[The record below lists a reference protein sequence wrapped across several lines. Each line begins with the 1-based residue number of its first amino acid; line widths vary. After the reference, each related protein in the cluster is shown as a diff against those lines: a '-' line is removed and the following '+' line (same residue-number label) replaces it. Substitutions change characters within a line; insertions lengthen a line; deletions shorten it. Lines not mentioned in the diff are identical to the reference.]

1 VSAVESRDAG
11 DRIIRGGALRSGGY
25 LISTGS
31 TAIAFAFLLR
41 HLGVDDFGRFATVI
55 ALVAVATGLTEA
67 GLTIIGQRRYAA
79 GTTLEDRREV
89 LADLVGIR
97 LALTPLGV
105 GLAVVFAVLAGYR
118 STMVVGVL
126 VAGIGGVLTTTA
138 QTVALPLTIE
148 LKLGRVTIIEVVRQL
163 VVVAVVVVLVV
174 ADAGLGAFF
183 WAYLLSGIVMLVLAV
198 ALVPRAHVVGPSGAP
213 RRWASIVREA
223 GPLALS
229 IAINTFYVR
238 MLIVLASLL
247 IVDHE
252 VGLFATA
259 SRVTEVLLGLP
270 VFMFGTAFPLLAH
283 AGTRDEARLAY
294 AMQRI
299 AEVGLLVAG
308 LFIVVLEIGAEP
320 IVRIFGGEAFL
331 GAVPVL
337 RWQALALLG
346 ATLTQAWVLG
356 VVAVGAQRA
365 LVWVN
370 GVALASVAVLGL
382 SLIPPFEARGASV
395 AAASGEAI
403 LAVATLIALVRARPS
418 LRPAVSKV
426 PRVALAAGLA
436 ALLVLSPLPDAVDAA
451 LGAGVFLGAAWLLG
465 AVPVE
470 LASALLRRG
479 EPAVPA

>member
-1 VSAVESRDAG
+1 MSAVEGRDAG

-25 LISTGS
+25 LVSTGA

-55 ALVAVATGLTEA
+55 ALMAVAVGLTDA
-67 GLTIIGQRRYAA
+67 GLTVIGQRRYAGA
-79 GTTLEDRREV
+79 ATVEAQRAV
-89 LADLVGIR
+89 LADLVGVR

-105 GLAVVFAVLAGYR
+105 GVAVVFSLLAGYS

-126 VAGIGGVLTTTA
+126 VAGAGGVMWTTA
-138 QTVALPLTIE
+138 QTIALPLTVE
-148 LKLGRVTIIEVVRQL
+148 LKLGRVTIMEVARQL
-163 VVVAVVVVLVV
+163 AVVAGIAILVA
-174 ADAGLGAFF
+174 ADAGLSAFF
-183 WAYLLSGIVMLVLAV
+183 WPYFASGVVTLIVSV
-198 ALVPRAHVVGPSGAP
+198 ALVSRAHVVGPSTAVRAWLP
-213 RRWASIVREA
+213 MLREA

-247 IVDHE
+247 IVEHE

-270 VFMFGTAFPLLAH
+270 VFLFGTAFPLLAH

-320 IVRIFGGEAFL
+320 IVRVFGGEEFL

-337 RWQALALLG
+337 RWQALAILG

-356 VVAVGAQRA
+356 VVAVDAQRA
-365 LVWVN
+365 LIWVN
-370 GVALASVAVLGL
+370 GVALGTVAVLGFA
-382 SLIPPFEARGASV
+382 LIPPFEAEGASI
-395 AAASGEAI
+395 AAALGEAT
-403 LAVATLIALVRARPS
+403 LAVVTLVALVRARPA
-418 LRPAVSKV
+418 LRPTLRNL
-426 PRVALAAGLA
+426 PRVALAAGAA
-436 ALLVLSPLPDAVDAA
+436 ALLVLSPLPDAIDAV
-451 LGAGVFLGAAWLLG
+451 LGAGVFLAVAWVLD

-479 EPAVPA
+479 EPAVTT

>member
-11 DRIIRGGALRSGGY
+11 DRIIRGGAMRSAGY
-25 LISTGS
+25 LVSTGS
-31 TAIAFAFLLR
+31 TAVAFAFLLR

-55 ALVAVATGLTEA
+55 ALVAVAVGLTEA
-67 GLTIIGQRRYAA
+67 GLTTIGQRRYATGA
-79 GTTLEDRREV
+79 TLEDQRAV

-97 LALTPLGV
+97 LGLTPIGV
-105 GLAVVFAVLAGYR
+105 AAAVVFSVVAGYG
-118 STMVVGVL
+118 STMVLGVL

-138 QTVALPLTIE
+138 QTVALPLTVE

-163 VVVAVVVVLVV
+163 TVVVGIVVLVV

-183 WAYLLSGIVMLVLAV
+183 WAYMASGVVMLLVAV
-198 ALVPRAHVVGPSGAP
+198 ALVPRAHVVRPSRAL
-213 RRWASIVREA
+213 RRWGSVIREA

-247 IVDHE
+247 VVEHE

-283 AGTRDEARLAY
+283 AGARDEARLAY

-299 AEVGLLVAG
+299 SEVGLLVAA

-320 IVRIFGGEAFL
+320 IVRIFGGEDFL

-337 RWQALALLG
+337 RWQALALIG

-356 VVAVGAQRA
+356 VVAVDAQRA

-370 GVALASVAVLGL
+370 GVGLATVAILGF
-382 SLIPPFEARGASV
+382 SLIPPFEAQGASV
-395 AAASGEAI
+395 AAALGEAA
-403 LAVATLIALVRARPS
+403 LAVATLTALVRARPA
-418 LRPAVSKV
+418 LRPALHNV

-436 ALLVLSPLPDAVDAA
+436 TLLVLSPLPDAVDAV

-465 AVPVE
+465 AVPAE
-470 LASALLRRG
+470 LAGALLRRG
-479 EPAVPA
+479 EPAVTT

>member
-11 DRIIRGGALRSGGY
+11 DRIIRGGAMRSAGY
-25 LISTGS
+25 LVSTGS
-31 TAIAFAFLLR
+31 TAVAFAFLLR

-55 ALVAVATGLTEA
+55 ALVAVAVGLTEA
-67 GLTIIGQRRYAA
+67 GLTTIGQRRYAA
-79 GTTLEDRREV
+79 GATLEHQRSV

-97 LALTPLGV
+97 LGVTPVGV
-105 GLAVVFAVLAGYR
+105 GLAVLFSVIAGYG

-126 VAGIGGVLTTTA
+126 VAGMGGVLTTTA
-138 QTVALPLTIE
+138 QTVALPLTVE

-163 VVVAVVVVLVV
+163 TVVVAIVVLVA

-183 WAYLLSGIVMLVLAV
+183 WAYLASGVVMLVVAV
-198 ALVPRAHVVGPSGAP
+198 ALVPRAHVVRPSRAM
-213 RRWASIVREA
+213 RRWGSLVREA

-238 MLIVLASLL
+238 MLIVLASL
-247 IVDHE
+247 IVVEHE

-299 AEVGLLVAG
+299 AEVGLLVAA

-320 IVRIFGGEAFL
+320 IVRIFGGDEFL

-356 VVAVGAQRA
+356 VVAVDAQRA

-370 GVALASVAVLGL
+370 AVGVGTVVVLGL
-382 SLIPPFEARGASV
+382 SLIPPFEAQGASI
-395 AAASGEAI
+395 AAAIGEAT
-403 LAVATLIALVRARPS
+403 LAIVTLVALVRARPA
-418 LRPAVSKV
+418 LRPAVRNL
-426 PRVALAAGLA
+426 PRVAVAAGA
-436 ALLVLSPLPDAVDAA
+436 AVLLVLSPLPDVIDAA
-451 LGAGVFLGAAWLLG
+451 LGGVVFLAAAYVLG
-465 AVPVE
+465 AVPAE
-470 LASALLRRG
+470 LAGALLRRG
-479 EPAVPA
+479 EPAVTP

>member
-1 VSAVESRDAG
+1 VSAVESTDAG

-25 LISTGS
+25 LVSTGS
-31 TAIAFAFLLR
+31 TAIVFAFLLR

-55 ALVAVATGLTEA
+55 ALVAVAVGLTEA
-67 GLTIIGQRRYAA
+67 GLTVIGQRRYAA
-79 GTTLEDRREV
+79 GATLEDQRAV

-97 LALTPLGV
+97 LGLTPMGV
-105 GLAVVFAVLAGYR
+105 ALAVAFSLIAGYS
-118 STMVVGVL
+118 STMVVGVV
-126 VAGIGGVLTTTA
+126 VAGVGGILTTTA
-138 QTVALPLTIE
+138 QTLALPLTVE

-163 VVVAVVVVLVV
+163 TVVAVIVVLV
-174 ADAGLGAFF
+174 ALDAGLGAFF
-183 WAYLLSGIVMLVLAV
+183 WAYLVSGVVMMLVAV
-198 ALVPRAHVVGPSGAP
+198 LLVPRAHVAGPSVAL
-213 RRWASIVREA
+213 RRWTSIVREA

-247 IVDHE
+247 VAQHE

-299 AEVGLLVAG
+299 AEVALLVAG

-346 ATLTQAWVLG
+346 ATLTQAWMLG
-356 VVAVGAQRA
+356 LVAVQAQRA

-370 GVALASVAVLGL
+370 VVALATVAVLGL
-382 SLIPPFEARGASV
+382 SLIPPFEAQGASV
-395 AAASGEAI
+395 AAALGEAT
-403 LAVATLIALVRARPS
+403 LAAATLMALVRARPA
-418 LRPAVSKV
+418 LRPAVRNL
-426 PRVALAAGLA
+426 PRVVLAAGLA

-451 LGAGVFLGAAWLLG
+451 LGAGVFLGAAYLLG
-465 AVPVE
+465 VVPVE
-470 LASALLRRG
+470 LATALLRRG
-479 EPAVPA
+479 EPAVTV